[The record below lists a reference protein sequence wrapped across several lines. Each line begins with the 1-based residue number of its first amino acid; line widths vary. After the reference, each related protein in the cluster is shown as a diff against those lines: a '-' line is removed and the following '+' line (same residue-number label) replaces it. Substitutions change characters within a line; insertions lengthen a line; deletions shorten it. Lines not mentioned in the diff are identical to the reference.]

1 MIASGEEKPHHDAR
15 DRSGGADVTGV
26 RRDVVTG
33 AFGYTGQY
41 ITRRLLALG
50 RRVATLTSRSPD
62 DSPFGDDVPA
72 MPFHFDVPEKLQQ
85 SLRGAVTLYNTYWV
99 RFPHRQVTFDAAVE
113 NTRTLIRAAEAAGV
127 ERIVHVSITNPSADS
142 PLPYFRGKAVIER
155 AFLESGLSYAI
166 VRPTVIFG
174 PEDIL
179 INNIAWLLRRMPM
192 FGLFGRGDYRVQPV
206 FVEDFADIVVDA
218 GQRRDNIVIDAVGPD
233 VYSYATMVRLIRD
246 AINSRARIVPIPP
259 RAAWLV
265 GQCVGRF
272 VGDVIIT
279 RDEIEGLMSGLLVS
293 DAAPTGRTALA
304 DWLADHAD
312 TVGTMY
318 TSELK
323 RHYR

>member
-1 MIASGEEKPHHDAR
+1 VAM
-15 DRSGGADVTGV
+15 V

-33 AFGYTGQY
+33 SFGYTGRY
-41 ITRRLLALG
+41 ITQRLLAAG
-50 RRVATLTSRSPD
+50 RRVATLTNRSPD
-62 DSPFGDDVPA
+62 DNPFGDQVPA
-72 MPFHFDVPEKLQQ
+72 LPFHFDAPEKLQE
-85 SLRGAVTLYNTYWV
+85 SLRGADTLYNTYWI
-99 RFPHRQVTFDAAVE
+99 RFPHRRVTFDAAVE
-113 NTRTLIRAAEAAGV
+113 NSRILIRAAEAADI

-142 PLPYFRGKAVIER
+142 PLPYFRGKALVEQALR
-155 AFLESGLSYAI
+155 ESKLSYAI

-179 INNIAWLLRRMPM
+179 INNIAWLLRRMPV

-206 FVEDFADIVVDA
+206 FVEDFAEIAVDA
-218 GQRRDNIVIDAVGPD
+218 GQCRDNVVIDAVGPD
-233 VYSYATMVRLIRD
+233 VYSYVTMVHLIRD
-246 AINSRARIVPIPP
+246 AIGSRARIVPVPP

-293 DAAPTGRTALA
+293 NAAPTGRTSLA
-304 DWLADHAD
+304 DWLAHRAD
-312 TVGTMY
+312 TVGRTY
-318 TSELK
+318 ASELK